1 MTDKKTDSDT
11 GQSADQP
18 SDKKAQPPGA
28 SRGPGAGPSGARTPA
43 GPAGPKGQ
51 PGSAPEVEAEI
62 VDEPGAPSPKRGAE
76 SAAKSAAEATP
87 DKASGPKAAPSDAAK
102 GALKASPDAAAPS
115 NGATKPVPPKAD
127 TEKTPGS
134 TPGAAQDPAPGST
147 KKTAHDAKA
156 SKRRGGKDAA
166 AGQTDKNG
174 QDSAKKD
181 RRNNGQNAGKNGKDG
196 KDGKT
201 PPPGGDGR
209 APDKSAKGPRKRGGA
224 LPWIL
229 VLLLLVFVGGAA
241 AGPLLID
248 NLARLGL
255 PVDRLLPAPG
265 PTGDATGAATRSDG
279 TVRALQSRL
288 DQLRTDL
295 ADQQER
301 VARLARD
308 LDDARSAAETA
319 RRTAERALT
328 QGTQAAQA
336 GDTPAAAPAPAP
348 TQTIDTSRFA
358 DADAL
363 AGLRDRVD
371 SLANQIA
378 ATGDDGTKGA
388 IGAVQDRVAALKT
401 RVDTLARTKLEPEE
415 LDTLRQSLGG
425 RVDTLEREVAQLAS
439 EVTGVAQ
446 RSRTGATGPSLAY
459 EVAKLQRKLD
469 SGEPFKGDLRVIE
482 SLLAET
488 PSLQGRAAEPL
499 ATLNRFADGGIAP
512 HPVLADRFTALSA
525 EVMRQ
530 TAKAQAEE
538 GGLWSNL
545 EATASSLITVRPATP
560 DEADGSLAAD
570 ITRIERA
577 VRADRLAAALALVD
591 ALPQAGQNALTG
603 WVDRVRDRLA
613 AERAADRLY
622 GLVTGKSPSS
632 GDQN

>member
-1 MTDKKTDSDT
+1 MTDKKTDSDSDT

-18 SDKKAQPPGA
+18 SDKKAQPSGA
-28 SRGPGAGPSGARTPA
+28 PRGPGAAPSGARTPA

-62 VDEPGAPSPKRGAE
+62 VDEPGAPGTKRGPE
-76 SAAKSAAEATP
+76 SAAKTSAEATP
-87 DKASGPKAAPSDAAK
+87 DKASGPKEAPKAAPSDAAK
-102 GALKASPDAAAPS
+102 GALKASPDAAVPS
-115 NGATKPVPPKAD
+115 NGATKPVAPKAD

-134 TPGAAQDPAPGST
+134 TPGAAQDPAPGSGPESGPGSSPGSAG
-147 KKTAHDAKA
+147 KTARDAKA
-156 SKRRGGKDAA
+156 SKRRGGKGDAA
-166 AGQTDKNG
+166 
-174 QDSAKKD
+174 
-181 RRNNGQNAGKNGKDG
+181 GKA
-196 KDGKT
+196 GKT
-201 PPPGGDGR
+201 PPPPGDGDG
-209 APDKSAKGPRKRGGA
+209 PTPEKPAKAARKRGGA

-255 PVDRLLPAPG
+255 PVDRLLPAPS
-265 PTGDATGAATRSDG
+265 PTGDATGAAPRSDG

-328 QGTQAAQA
+328 QSAQATQA
-336 GDTPAAAPAPAP
+336 GDAPAAAPAPA
-348 TQTIDTSRFA
+348 IDTSRFA

-378 ATGDDGTKGA
+378 ATGADGTQGA
-388 IGAVQDRVAALKT
+388 IGALQDRVAALKT

-560 DEADGSLAAD
+560 DEADASLAAD

-591 ALPQAGQNALTG
+591 ALPQAGQDALTG